1 MSDFRRMFEGE
12 SVTSASGGICLSCI
26 IWRERPATWI
36 RRGKV
41 LKVLKVR
48 PAGLIIIKRRKI
60 TRSLLSRSTRWWLSL
75 YAETSRAVYS
85 AAWMIYRQR
94 CWWGDLADA
103 VEDTRRRTGVEPVP
117 KLKVS
122 STNPESKKKGQ
133 ITSDY
138 FPSYLIIKRCQIM
151 RKENS
156 GTWPHCQLL
165 HYVPCKQTDVI
176 ATHDLH
182 FHMLCFHVFFHL
194 YKSSQLIESIRV
206 HLIIE
211 WEL

>member
-1 MSDFRRMFEGE
+1 MR
-12 SVTSASGGICLSCI
+12 
-26 IWRERPATWI
+26 
-36 RRGKV
+36 
-41 LKVLKVR
+41 
-48 PAGLIIIKRRKI
+48 
-60 TRSLLSRSTRWWLSL
+60 RSTRWWLSL
-75 YAETSRAVYS
+75 YADTSRAVYVDIGLLS
-85 AAWMIYRQR
+85 DMDLQS
-94 CWWGDLADA
+94 GDLADA

-122 STNPESKKKGQ
+122 STNPESKKEGQ

-206 HLIIE
+206 HSIIE
-211 WEL
+211 